1 MVVIQP
7 LRDLDEHLLK
17 RLIVG
22 YTTFA
27 IYQVSKTETSEHTS
41 FELRLTPLEQPLIKR
56 YQHLDAETVR
66 RYAAMAR
73 QGHSFGAYIGEE
85 CVGIAL
91 TELHTWNASLW
102 VQEFHVAPEYRGRG
116 VGRRLMDTLTAHART
131 CAVRCIVCE
140 TQTSDVPAI
149 QFYRAMGFFMD
160 GIDLSYYSNRDQE
173 RGEVAV
179 FMKTR
184 ISDESTDHGSISGA

>member
-7 LRDLDEHLLK
+7 LWDLDEHLLK

-22 YTTFA
+22 YTTSA
-27 IYQVSKTETSEHTS
+27 VYQVSKTETSEHTS
-41 FELRLTPLEQPLIKR
+41 FELRLVPLEQPLVKQ
-56 YQHLDAETVR
+56 YQDLDAETVQ
-66 RYAAMAR
+66 RYIAMAR
-73 QGHSFGAYIGEE
+73 QGHSFGAYVGEQ

-91 TELHTWNASLW
+91 TELHRWNASLW
-102 VQEFHVAPEYRGRG
+102 VQEFHVAPEYRGQG
-116 VGRRLMDTLTAHART
+116 IGRRLMETLTDHART

-149 QFYRAMGFFMD
+149 QFYRAMGFVMD
-160 GIDLSYYSNRDQE
+160 GIDLSYYSNWDQE

-179 FMKTR
+179 FMKKR
-184 ISDESTDHGSISGA
+184 ISDERADHGSASVA